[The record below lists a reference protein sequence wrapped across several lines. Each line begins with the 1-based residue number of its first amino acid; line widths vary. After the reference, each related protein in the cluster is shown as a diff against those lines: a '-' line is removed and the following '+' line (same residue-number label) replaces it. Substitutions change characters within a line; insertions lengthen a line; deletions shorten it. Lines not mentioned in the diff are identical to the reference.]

1 VNAHLQALL
10 AVAAVS
16 LTSLLGVVALRM
28 TPGALRALL
37 LPLVALAAGTMLGDA
52 FLHLLPHAVE
62 ARGAFDGSV
71 SLWTLGG
78 MLGFFLLEKVIH
90 WRHVHDPCEKVHV
103 HPVAKMNLVGDA
115 FHNLLDG
122 TLIAGAFLHEAP
134 LGWAVALAV
143 ALHEV
148 PQEMGDFAVLVHGG
162 YSPRRALAFNL
173 LSSFAAFLGAGAV
186 FLLEERSEGASA
198 VLVPF
203 TAGAF
208 IYIAASD
215 LIPEIRR
222 EEQPRRALL
231 LLASF
236 ALGIALVAMLP
247 ADAPARGHL
256 H

>member
-1 VNAHLQALL
+1 MNAHVQALL
-10 AVAAVS
+10 AVGAVS
-16 LTSLLGVVALRM
+16 LTSLLGVVALRL

-52 FLHLLPHAVE
+52 FLHLLPHAVA
-62 ARGAFDGSV
+62 ARGKFDGSI

-78 MLGFFLLEKVIH
+78 MLAFFLLEKVIH
-90 WRHVHDPCEKVHV
+90 WRHVHDPCEQVHV
-103 HPVAKMNLVGDA
+103 HPVARMNLVGDA

-134 LGWAVALAV
+134 LGWAVTLAV

-148 PQEMGDFAVLVHGG
+148 PQEIGDFAVLVHGG

-173 LSSFAAFLGAGAV
+173 LSACAAFLGAGAV
-186 FLLEERSEGASA
+186 FLLEERSEA
-198 VLVPF
+198 VPELLVPI

-222 EEQPRRALL
+222 EERPRRAFL
-231 LLASF
+231 LLAAF
-236 ALGIALVAMLP
+236 ALGIALVALLP
-247 ADAPARGHL
+247 ADAPAHGHV